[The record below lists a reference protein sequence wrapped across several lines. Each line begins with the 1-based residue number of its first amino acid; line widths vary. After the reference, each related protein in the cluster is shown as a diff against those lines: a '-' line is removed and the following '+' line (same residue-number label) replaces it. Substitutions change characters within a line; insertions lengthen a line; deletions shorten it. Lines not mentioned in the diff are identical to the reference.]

1 MAAQT
6 NQELDKYRILKS
18 EILKLQLEEISAQF
32 CEVEKEEDV
41 SIVTEALGKM
51 SATNNRLQTYLCQL
65 ERQKEQIF
73 EDFMYF
79 QDSDSRGVTPL
90 IIQQSELIEIRSYTA
105 TELFKV
111 RSKTNRLYDEFA
123 KVKEMRNA
131 VKEMERNA
139 TLLDDNVF
147 NSKGMSEKLEH

>member
-1 MAAQT
+1 M
-6 NQELDKYRILKS
+6 
-18 EILKLQLEEISAQF
+18 
-32 CEVEKEEDV
+32 
-41 SIVTEALGKM
+41 
-51 SATNNRLQTYLCQL
+51 
-65 ERQKEQIF
+65 
-73 EDFMYF
+73 
-79 QDSDSRGVTPL
+79 TPL

-139 TLLDDNVF
+139 TLLNDNVF
-147 NSKGMSEKLEH
+147 NSKGMSEILEH